1 MYCADHTYTTLKLQM
16 DSTVDQIIQY
26 AADKIGDDRDLV
38 LCEVKS
44 TGGTNLKAKCNF
56 SIDVIDQVLLTR
68 KDLRLNPNF

>member
-1 MYCADHTYTTLKLQM
+1 MVFVSIFTILDIFKVYCADHTYTTLKLQM

-44 TGGTNLKAKCNF
+44 TGGTILK
-56 SIDVIDQVLLTR
+56 
-68 KDLRLNPNF
+68 P

>member
-1 MYCADHTYTTLKLQM
+1 M

-44 TGGTNLKAKCNF
+44 TGGTILKCSLSIVF
-56 SIDVIDQVLLTR
+56 S
-68 KDLRLNPNF
+68 

>member
-1 MYCADHTYTTLKLQM
+1 MTLFLFFAISDIFKVYCADHTYTTLKLQM

-44 TGGTNLKAKCNF
+44 TGGIILKA
-56 SIDVIDQVLLTR
+56 
-68 KDLRLNPNF
+68 

>member
-1 MYCADHTYTTLKLQM
+1 MSIFPILDIFKVYCADHTYTTLKLQM

-44 TGGTNLKAKCNF
+44 TGGTILKA
-56 SIDVIDQVLLTR
+56 
-68 KDLRLNPNF
+68 